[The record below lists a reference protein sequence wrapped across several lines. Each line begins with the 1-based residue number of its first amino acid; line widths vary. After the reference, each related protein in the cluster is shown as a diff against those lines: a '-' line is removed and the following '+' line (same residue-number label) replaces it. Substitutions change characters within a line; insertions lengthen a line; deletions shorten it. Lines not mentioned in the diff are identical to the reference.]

1 MKLVIG
7 GYAQGKLNYV
17 LQKYDMETSKIWDGE
32 IPENKGEQ
40 NSIVINHLHHWI
52 KSRIAKGGC
61 PEEEIFAFVENC
73 PNCVIISDEVVK
85 VGDKKNLERLY
96 KELIN
101 KDWFMTLLDLEDY
114 IKVKDKM
121 FEDYE
126 DRAKWQSMMLVNI
139 AKAGFFS
146 SDRTIEEYDRDIWHL
161 RESVKN
167 S

>member
-61 PEEEIFAFVENC
+61 PEEEIFAFVENY
-73 PNCVIISDEVVK
+73 PNCVIISDEISNGIVPIEAFEREYRERTGRILVELA
-85 VGDKKNLERLY
+85 KKAEEVERVICGIGQ
-96 KELIN
+96 K
-101 KDWFMTLLDLEDY
+101 
-114 IKVKDKM
+114 IK
-121 FEDYE
+121 
-126 DRAKWQSMMLVNI
+126 
-139 AKAGFFS
+139 
-146 SDRTIEEYDRDIWHL
+146 
-161 RESVKN
+161 
-167 S
+167 